1 MRLQLVTTH
10 DPQPDY
16 LDLPLLQPLAEWTHS
31 GLVEFPIGV
40 HRHVVRFVESEHGLF
55 ALKELPGRL
64 ADREFALLRHLA
76 EENLPVVEVLGVIS
90 ERDSDLDDILI
101 TRHLEFSLPFR
112 FLFTRSG
119 ISSLRESLV
128 DSIAVLLA
136 QLHLAGFFW
145 GDCSLSNTLFRRDA
159 GALAAWVVDTET
171 GELHDQLTPG
181 QRELDLDIAQMNIFG
196 GLLDLE
202 ASGRLPPDI
211 DPVEVVESLTRRYGQ
226 LWEELTAEQSVEVA
240 QRHLIDARLARLNE
254 LGFDTAEVSITTG
267 GSGPQIQFRPA
278 VVEVGHHVRELERLT
293 GLRMLENQARR
304 MLNDIRSY
312 GAWLAKRDG
321 RDQPE
326 AVVAYRWLNDIFEP
340 AIETIPQELSDRRSP
355 GELFH
360 EILLH
365 RDALQSK
372 LQADVSVQAASADYA
387 LESLPSS
394 MRERSLIEGD

>member
-1 MRLQLVTTH
+1 MRLQLITTH
-10 DPQPDY
+10 DPLPDY
-16 LDLPLLQPLAEWTHS
+16 LELPLRQPLAEWTHP
-31 GLVEFPIGV
+31 GLVEFPIGI
-40 HRHVVRFVESEHGLF
+40 HRHVVRFFESEQGLF

-76 EENLPVVEVLGVIS
+76 EEGVPVVEVLGVIS
-90 ERDSDLDDILI
+90 ERGDDLEDILI

-119 ISSLRESLV
+119 ISSLRESIV

-136 QLHLAGFFW
+136 QLHLVGFFW
-145 GDCSLSNTLFRRDA
+145 GDCSLSNILFRRDA

-171 GELHDQLTPG
+171 GELHDQLSPG

-202 ASGRLPPDI
+202 ASGRLPSDI
-211 DPVEVVESLTRRYGQ
+211 DPTELVENLASRYGQ

-254 LGFDTAEVSITTG
+254 LGFDTTEVSITTG
-267 GSGPQIQFRPA
+267 KDGSQIRFRPA
-278 VVEVGHHVRELERLT
+278 VVEAGHHARELERLT
-293 GLRMLENQARR
+293 GLRLLENQARR
-304 MLNDIRSY
+304 MLNDVRSY
-312 GAWLAKRDG
+312 GAWLARRDG
-321 RDQPE
+321 CELPE
-326 AVVAYRWLNDIFEP
+326 AVVAYRWLNEIFEP
-340 AIETIPQELSDRRSP
+340 TIDAIPQHLRDRRSR

-365 RDALQSK
+365 RDALQSVF
-372 LQADVSVQAASADYA
+372 QSDVSMEAAAADYA
-387 LESLPSS
+387 YEALPSS
-394 MRERSLIEGD
+394 LEERSLLEQD